1 MNEAKKGAVTKLKY
15 KRIKSILAVCVIVII
30 LSGCSRNG
38 NLDDK
43 LPDLGDQQTSTR
55 EGNKALNG
63 TLTISTVFDGYI
75 DIFAEEFMEMHPDVE
90 IIVERPDDH
99 KVTYMYRMAIDLL
112 SGTATDLIDLSSLD
126 INHKA
131 KSGLLTNLYDFMDND
146 PDFDKSDYYTNIFEA
161 MEYEDGLYAMPF
173 LFHYD
178 MVHISKPLTK
188 RIDLDYQDYK
198 DISYTEM
205 LDIYEKVRDN
215 HPSSDEFYLMP
226 GVVKESFFKYES
238 VDFFDIETG
247 AVDFDSEEFIQ
258 HLELTKELNTV
269 YHPETMEWDFT
280 RVGVGNEDFLKEDF
294 MFAKTQSNA
303 IDMKNMMI
311 EFENTVDPIP
321 FSSSKGR
328 APFSN
333 LLSTYAI
340 SHNSENKELAW
351 EFLKYCISP
360 REIPVFENE
369 EEEFLKYAMMHQGWV
384 PINIENF
391 YTSFRFNF
399 ENDIKKYPEIGL
411 EAKWKFTN
419 EEEKERRIQD
429 TLDQI
434 HEWNQERDILVG
446 NWELSTL
453 LKEALNNYYYY
464 DLATAEETAKI
475 IQNKVFTYLN
485 E

>member
-1 MNEAKKGAVTKLKY
+1 M
-15 KRIKSILAVCVIVII
+15 IVII
-30 LSGCSRNG
+30 LSGCSHDE
-38 NLDDK
+38 NLDNK
-43 LPDLGDQQTSTR
+43 LPDLKDKQTSVI
-55 EGNKALNG
+55 EGNKELSG

-75 DIFAEEFMEMHPDVE
+75 DIFAEEFMDIHPGVE
-90 IIVERPDDH
+90 IIVERPEDNH
-99 KVTYMYRMAIDLL
+99 ITYMYRMAIDLL
-112 SGTATDLIDLSSLD
+112 SGTASDLIDLSSLD

-131 KSGLLTNLYDFMDND
+131 KSGLLINLYDFMDND
-146 PDFDKSDYYTNIFEA
+146 PDFNKSHYYTNIFEA
-161 MEYEDGLYAMPF
+161 MEYKEGLYAMPF

-178 MVHISKPLTK
+178 MVHISKPLAESV
-188 RIDLDYQDYK
+188 DLDYESYK
-198 DISYTEM
+198 NISYTEM
-205 LDIYEKVRDN
+205 LDVYEKVRSN
-215 HPSSDEFYLMP
+215 HPLSDEFYLMP

-247 AVDFDSEEFIQ
+247 DVRFDSEEFIR
-258 HLELTKELNTV
+258 HLELTKRLNTV

-280 RVGVGNEDFLKEDF
+280 RVAVGNEEFLKENF

-303 IDMKNMMI
+303 IDMLNMMI
-311 EFENTVDPIP
+311 ELENTVDPLP
-321 FSSSKGR
+321 FLSSKGR

-333 LLSTYAI
+333 LFSTYAI

-351 EFLKYCISP
+351 EFLKYCISS
-360 REIPVFENE
+360 REIPIFENE

-399 ENDIKKYPEIGL
+399 ENDIKNYPKVGL
-411 EAKWKFTN
+411 EAKWKFTD
-419 EEEKERRIQD
+419 EEEKERMIQD

-434 HEWNQERDILVG
+434 HEWNQERNILVG

-453 LKEALNNYYYY
+453 LKEELNNYYYY

-475 IQNKVFTYLN
+475 IQNKVYTYLN